1 MNDDVINNNGQYKK
15 NITELI
21 REKLHNHS
29 IEIK

>member
-1 MNDDVINNNGQYKK
+1 MNDDVNNNGQYKK

-21 REKLHNHS
+21 REKLHNHN